1 MRTVTKPGKPSKPS
15 KPSKSSKPSKPS
27 KPRWKAVLL
36 GITLTVAVCA
46 WAGQARAAGFLIYEL
61 SGEAVARGS
70 AVSAD
75 VNEPAAVWF
84 NPAALS
90 FSEGIHASAGGVF
103 VTAKSRFSPA
113 ASGTDDVTSK
123 RGNFV
128 LPTLFASGRVNDRVA
143 VGMGVYTAFGIGVK
157 WPSDWLGRESAISAS
172 LQTVAFNPAVSFK
185 LHPRLS
191 VAVGFDAVRGVVDFS
206 NGLPVLV
213 GGDVRL
219 AGAAWGYGGNAGLLY
234 QAVPDLLHL
243 ALTYRS
249 RVRLKFDGRADF
261 RPANPDFG
269 PALPDQPGTATITL
283 PDIITVGVM
292 GRPRADLALTAE
304 ASLVLWSTYD
314 RIDIDFQSA
323 PNRSIVP
330 HGRNAFTVRAGADW
344 TTRWP
349 GLHLRGGLIFD
360 QAAVTGQ
367 NLGPGLPDANRIGG
381 ALGAG
386 YARGHFKVDVGYLL
400 VYCLPAEA
408 TGGREGPA
416 GTYYTLAHLVA
427 LTVAASWP

>member
-1 MRTVTKPGKPSKPS
+1 MRTVARPG
-15 KPSKSSKPSKPS
+15 
-27 KPRWKAVLL
+27 RKALLL
-36 GITLTVAVCA
+36 GITLTVVVCG
-46 WAGQARAAGFLIYEL
+46 WAERARASGFLIYDL
-61 SGEAVARGS
+61 SGDALARAS

-90 FSEGIHASAGGVF
+90 FMDGVHVSVGGVF
-103 VTAKSRFSPA
+103 VSAQSRFSPA
-113 ASGTDDVTSK
+113 APDTDDVTSN
-123 RGNFV
+123 RGNFL

-143 VGMGVYTAFGIGVK
+143 LGMGVYTAFGIGVT
-157 WPSDWLGRESAISAS
+157 WPNDWLGRESAISAS
-172 LQTVAFNPAVSFK
+172 VKTVAFNPTVSFK
-185 LHPRLS
+185 LHPQLS
-191 VAVGFDAVRGVVDFS
+191 AAVGFDAIRGVVDFT
-206 NGLPVLV
+206 NGLPALV

-219 AGAAWGYGGNAGLLY
+219 GGATWGYGGNAGLLY

-249 RVRLKFDGRADF
+249 RVKLKFDGRADF

-304 ASLVLWSTYD
+304 ANLVLWSTYD

-323 PNRSIVP
+323 PSRAILP

-344 TTRWP
+344 TTGWP
-349 GLHLRGGLIFD
+349 GLHLRGGLSFG
-360 QAAVTGQ
+360 QAAITGQ
-367 NLGPGLPDANRIGG
+367 NLGPGLPDANRAAGTV
-381 ALGAG
+381 GAG
-386 YARGHFKVDVGYLL
+386 YARGHFKADLGYML
-400 VYCLPAEA
+400 VYFLPADS
-408 TGGREGPA
+408 TGGTEGPA
-416 GTYYTLAHLVA
+416 GTYYTLAHLVG